1 MAHDIL
7 IVDDEADIR
16 ALVKGILE
24 DEGFQVR
31 EAANSAAALQSVE
44 TRRPNLVLLDIWLQG
59 SALDGLG
66 ILKEIKRDHPAVPVL
81 MMSGHGTIEV
91 AVAAIKI
98 GAYDFIEKP
107 FKADRLLFL
116 IERAIEAARLRRENA
131 ELRLRAGNDAALIGD
146 SQALRDVILV
156 IERVAPA
163 NSRVLITGPAGAGKE
178 VAARMIHARSRR
190 ADGPFVVLNCA
201 ALGPERFEE
210 ELFGVEGEG
219 AGENGKSRR
228 PGILERAHGGSLLLD
243 EIADMPAETQGKIVR
258 VLQEQVFHR
267 VGGRQPVQVDARV
280 FATSTRDLAAEVAAG
295 RLREDLFYR
304 LNVVPVAMPS
314 LASRRA
320 DIPALARHFM
330 ARAAAAVGQAPRA
343 IGEDAIAALQSYA
356 WPGNVRELRN
366 IIERIL
372 IMAPGDSAQP
382 IRAENLTPEIGAA
395 ATVAK
400 GWERGAEIMGL
411 PLREAREIFEREY
424 LLAQIT
430 RFEGNISRTAA
441 FIGMERSAL
450 HRKLK
455 MLDVNPEDKTEK
467 ASP

>member
-16 ALVKGILE
+16 TLVKGILT

-31 EAANSAAALQSVE
+31 EAATSAAALQSVE
-44 TRRPNLVLLDIWLQG
+44 TRRPSLVLLDIWLQG
-59 SALDGLG
+59 SQMDGLG

-91 AVAAIKI
+91 AVSAIKI

-116 IERAIEAARLRRENA
+116 IERAIEATRLKRENE
-131 ELRLRAGNDAALIGD
+131 ELRLRAGNDAELIGD
-146 SQALRDVILV
+146 SPALRDVLQV

-201 ALGPERFEE
+201 TLGPERFEE

-219 AGENGKSRR
+219 AGGNGSHRR

-243 EIADMPAETQGKIVR
+243 EVADMPAETQGKIVR
-258 VLQEQVFHR
+258 VLQDQVFHR
-267 VGGRQPVQVDARV
+267 LGGRQPVQVDVRV
-280 FATSTRDLAAEVAAG
+280 FATSTRELAGEVAAG

-304 LNVVPVAMPS
+304 LNVVPVTMPS
-314 LASRRA
+314 LTSRRA

-330 ARAAAAVGQAPRA
+330 ARAAAAIGQSPRE
-343 IGEDAIAALQSYA
+343 IGEDAVAALQSYE

-366 IIERIL
+366 IVERIL
-372 IMAPGDSAQP
+372 IMAPGDSTQP
-382 IRAENLTPEIGAA
+382 IRAENLMPEIGGS
-395 ATVAK
+395 TPVAK

-455 MLDVNPEDKTEK
+455 LLGVNTEEKT
-467 ASP
+467 SP